1 MEPNGDRSETGADP
15 DPGQAFPLEGA
26 TAGFATS
33 ASMVDALAPVA
44 WKLEW
49 QVSHGRFV

>member
-1 MEPNGDRSETGADP
+1 MEPNGDRSKTVADP

-26 TAGFATS
+26 TAGRATS

-44 WKLEW
+44 W
-49 QVSHGRFV
+49 VSGVAGVSW